1 MEEWRDVKGY
11 EGYYQVNHFGAIRR
25 LHKHT
30 ANRRLK
36 AVLDKYGYLYVC
48 LSMDG
53 ISKKHKVH
61 RIVAEAFL
69 ENKENLPQINHKD
82 ENKQNNHYTNLE
94 WCDCEYNNRYG
105 TKGERISKAKTGKPA
120 TWMIGKTG
128 RLCPNSK
135 VVYQY
140 DKDMNF
146 IREWECANQVEREL
160 GFASSNI
167 NANARGKM
175 KTAYGFIWKYVK
187 V

>member
-11 EGYYQVNHFGAIRR
+11 EGYYQVNPFGEIRR

-30 ANRRLK
+30 ANRKLK
-36 AVLDKYGYLYVC
+36 AVLDKDGYLYVC
-48 LSMDG
+48 LSRNG
-53 ISKKHKVH
+53 ISKNHRVH

-69 ENKENLPQINHKD
+69 EKNNTHSQINHKD

-94 WCDCEYNNRYG
+94 WCDCIYNNNYG
-105 TKGERISKAKTGKPA
+105 TRNRRISKTKTGVPA
-120 TWMIGKTG
+120 AWMIGKTG
-128 RLCPNSK
+128 RFCPNSK

-140 DKDMNF
+140 DKNMNF

-167 NANARGKM
+167 NTNARGKM
-175 KTAYGFIWKYVK
+175 KTAYGFIWKYEK